1 MNKLLFSLLF
11 FVSTTS
17 ILNAQ
22 TFEYE
27 GITYQIIKDVD
38 ETNTYGT
45 VYVTI
50 SEGEEYEGDIIIP
63 NGVTNGDGEFAD
75 QYKVVGI
82 DEQAFADCLSL
93 KTVTLSPSVSH
104 IGVCAFLGSSNLE
117 EVIIPEGN
125 LKIIGDRAFMFCGIK
140 RIIIP
145 SSVTTIAQA
154 AFSGCQ
160 RLEEVTLS
168 PNLKTIKMGAFNGC
182 TKIKSI
188 QFPKGLKS
196 IGSMAFMGCS
206 SLKKTNI
213 PAETNVADDAFYNC
227 PLWK

>member
-1 MNKLLFSLLF
+1 MKKLLFSLLI
-11 FVSTTS
+11 FVSATS
-17 ILNAQ
+17 ISNAQ
-22 TFEYE
+22 TFEYK
-27 GITYQIIKDVD
+27 GITYKIIKDVD

-75 QYKVVGI
+75 QYS
-82 DEQAFADCLSL
+82 LSL

-125 LKIIGDRAFMFCGIK
+125 LKIIGDRAFAFCGIK
-140 RIIIP
+140 RIKIP

-154 AFSGCQ
+154 AFSSCQ

-182 TKIKSI
+182 TQIKSI

-196 IGSMAFMGCS
+196 IGSMAFMG
-206 SLKKTNI
+206 
-213 PAETNVADDAFYNC
+213 
-227 PLWK
+227 